1 MLTDISHGITVGGSR
16 EIPRPCS
23 ILKLQILLYKR
34 VKREKDQ
41 TETEQQAHIQ
51 ICQQMSDEC
60 RNALSVILT
69 QWFFQC
75 AKTIS
80 LQIPGH
86 YGLPQWR

>member
-1 MLTDISHGITVGGSR
+1 MLRDTSRGIPVRGSY
-16 EIPRPCS
+16 ETPRPCS
-23 ILKLQILLYKR
+23 TLELQTLRYKR
-34 VKREKDQ
+34 VRREKGQ
-41 TETEQQAHIQ
+41 TETEEQARIQ
-51 ICQQMSDEC
+51 SCQQMSDEC
-60 RNALSVILT
+60 RNELSVILT